1 MNSSRTYFIIV
12 RLNLE
17 EYNTLITNKNKENK
31 NISDYVRGVLFIIK

>member
-31 NISDYVRGVLFIIK
+31 NISDYVRSVLF